1 MYIGACIK
9 SDKSLQPQEG
19 DPLTPL
25 EHLQM
30 LLGECKL
37 APLSKEEEEE
47 LREASLKEL
56 QRKIAKYKQMLANQ
70 AANDEKYE
78 G

>member
-1 MYIGACIK
+1 MYIGSCIK
-9 SDKSLQPQEG
+9 SDKSFQPQEG

-56 QRKIAKYKQMLANQ
+56 QHKIAELRKLLNNQ
-70 AANDEKYE
+70 VANDNNYA

>member
-37 APLSKEEEEE
+37 APLSKEEEQE

-56 QRKIAKYKQMLANQ
+56 QHKITELRKLLNNQ
-70 AANDEKYE
+70 VANDNNYA